1 MRKLYQRLVLLYLIS
16 ALLFV
21 LLFAVS
27 LYLRGRKEN
36 GYYLYQLLGAVD
48 SNLEEAAGEYEEE
61 VRHLSGE
68 YTTYAREVAYILA
81 REERM
86 AEAEGL
92 ETLRELMDVGAIS
105 LFDEK
110 GEVVVTTEESLQ
122 GSRVDPECMDG
133 EEKTCVQVDEPDF
146 WDRPAYFYVVAPME
160 NVEDGSFAGVRIDAD
175 IESSRLTSGAERV
188 RDTLKRATTEYDT
201 SILAAGK
208 ARGLIIGITE
218 NNRQEIEFEQVQEG
232 KEMVEFMDAL
242 PEGEPVVLKING
254 EWQSVV
260 VRERHDMYLAAFTAM
275 DQVAADM
282 RTTLVAGLCAVAVI
296 SGLTIFMVRVFV
308 RKYLFDHFRQIQ
320 TGIYDVLEG
329 KRNLAEED
337 SEIPELKPLAEMIFR
352 LEREYM
358 EKAEGLTRME
368 GELSAAKN
376 EADYDRLTGLYNRN
390 GFEQRAEKY
399 LQSGRAEGALLLF
412 DLDDFKKVN
421 DREGHPAGDQVLIS
435 FARCLTDT
443 FRKEDVIARL
453 GGDEFVVL
461 LPGRI
466 SKDILEE
473 KFRVLFDRVHETF
486 GGREEAR
493 RVSVSAG
500 AVLAD
505 DTVWEYEALYA
516 CADTALYIAKDLGKD
531 RYYISDKKIRC
542 MRRECIGCRED
553 CPRSRILKG
562 ERK

>member
-218 NNRQEIEFEQVQEG
+218 NNRREIEFEQVQEG

-376 EADYDRLTGLYNRN
+376 EAEYDRLTGLYNRN
-390 GFEQRAEKY
+390 GFEQRAENY
-399 LQSGRAEGALLLF
+399 LQSSRAEGALLLF

-505 DTVWEYEALYA
+505 DTVREYEALYA

-531 RYYISDKKIRC
+531 RYYINDKKIRC

>member
-1 MRKLYQRLVLLYLIS
+1 MKRSLKYTKQPNRIDFGFLAILLGMMLTSLIS
-16 ALLFV
+16 IFTSFNLMSQSLSGTSIMIQQLVWYAFSFFIMGMIMFFGNDTVMKYVKFVYFFLIGCLIYLLLSKYMEAF
-21 LLFAVS
+21 L
-27 LYLRGRKEN
+27 GN
-36 GYYLYQLLGAVD
+36 G
-48 SNLEEAAGEYEEE
+48 
-61 VRHLSGE
+61 RHLPLADDINGAYSWFQFPFASFQPSE
-68 YTTYAREVAYILA
+68 FMKIVLILICSDIIDQHNSNRSMVTY
-81 REERM
+81 M
-86 AEAEGL
+86 
-92 ETLRELMDVGAIS
+92 S
-105 LFDEK
+105 
-110 GEVVVTTEESLQ
+110 
-122 GSRVDPECMDG
+122 
-133 EEKTCVQVDEPDF
+133 
-146 WDRPAYFYVVAPME
+146 
-160 NVEDGSFAGVRIDAD
+160 D
-175 IESSRLTSGAERV
+175 IELFKKILIWAGPPLLLILLQP
-188 RDTLKRATTEYDT
+188 DT
-201 SILAAGK
+201 GVC
-208 ARGLIIGITE
+208 LIIGITE

-337 SEIPELKPLAEMIFR
+337 SEIPELNPLAEMIFR

-390 GFEQRAEKY
+390 GFEQRAENY

-505 DTVWEYEALYA
+505 DTVREYEALYA